1 MIYTVTFN
9 PSLDYV
15 ITTEDFALGKTNRA
29 KNEQIFPGGKGINVS
44 IVLKNLGVESTAIGF
59 TAGFT
64 GEEIQRRL
72 KAMGLRTDFLPVREG
87 MSRINVKL
95 KSIEGTELNGI
106 GPRISRE
113 ETRMLFERL
122 DRLQKGD
129 FLVLAGSV
137 PAGLPDTIYG
147 EICGR
152 MAPKGV
158 ELVVDAAGELLKQ
171 VLPYRPFL
179 IKPNCQ
185 ELGELF
191 GAEIQG
197 KAQAASRAGRLVE
210 MGAKNVLV
218 SDQIYPP
225 VSGSFPMG
233 WEVEDDSK
241 TYVALT
247 AEVKNL
253 TETSVSADQICDFHL
268 LSGETTYDSTMTA
281 VLEDGETNLNSGGSI
296 PSGETRTVYFIVEY
310 DKDAVSKETAAEFA
324 FNQQNEDEPVF
335 NYKLTVNTTEPVAVT
350 KELKFDEKITVD
362 GLCELTPKSAKFAD
376 KIEPA
381 NPGYYY
387 NYYKAQSADDRLL
400 VLTINVTN
408 LSGEEK
414 DAYLFCGMNAVS
426 ADKVYVGGVVAD
438 DEDRANITQYETIE
452 KNGQRTIYGIAN
464 MPKEAENQ
472 TCDIYLYAGGEYY
485 RYTLK

>member
-72 KAMGLRTDFLPVREG
+72 KEMGLRTDFLPVREG

-191 GAEIQG
+191 GVEIQG

-218 SDQIYPP
+218 SMAGQGAVFAAENGTVCELDAPKGTL
-225 VSGSFPMG
+225 VNGVGAGDSMVAGFLKG
-233 WEVEDDSK
+233 W
-241 TYVALT
+241 
-247 AEVKNL
+247 
-253 TETSVSADQICDFHL
+253 
-268 LSGETTYDSTMTA
+268 M
-281 VLEDGETNLNSGGSI
+281 
-296 PSGETRTVYFIVEY
+296 ETRDY
-310 DKDAVSKETAAEFA
+310 DTAFKMGVAAGSACAFSEFLADAEKTE
-324 FNQQNEDEPVF
+324 
-335 NYKLTVNTTEPVAVT
+335 KLFRE
-350 KELKFDEKITVD
+350 IT
-362 GLCELTPKSAKFAD
+362 
-376 KIEPA
+376 
-381 NPGYYY
+381 
-387 NYYKAQSADDRLL
+387 
-400 VLTINVTN
+400 
-408 LSGEEK
+408 
-414 DAYLFCGMNAVS
+414 
-426 ADKVYVGGVVAD
+426 
-438 DEDRANITQYETIE
+438 
-452 KNGQRTIYGIAN
+452 
-464 MPKEAENQ
+464 
-472 TCDIYLYAGGEYY
+472 
-485 RYTLK
+485 

>member
-1 MIYTVTFN
+1 M
-9 PSLDYV
+9 
-15 ITTEDFALGKTNRA
+15 
-29 KNEQIFPGGKGINVS
+29 
-44 IVLKNLGVESTAIGF
+44 
-59 TAGFT
+59 
-64 GEEIQRRL
+64 
-72 KAMGLRTDFLPVREG
+72 
-87 MSRINVKL
+87 
-95 KSIEGTELNGI
+95 
-106 GPRISRE
+106 
-113 ETRMLFERL
+113 
-122 DRLQKGD
+122 
-129 FLVLAGSV
+129 
-137 PAGLPDTIYG
+137 
-147 EICGR
+147 
-152 MAPKGV
+152 
-158 ELVVDAAGELLKQ
+158 
-171 VLPYRPFL
+171 
-179 IKPNCQ
+179 
-185 ELGELF
+185 
-191 GAEIQG
+191 
-197 KAQAASRAGRLVE
+197 
-210 MGAKNVLV
+210 
-218 SDQIYPP
+218 
-225 VSGSFPMG
+225 
-233 WEVEDDSK
+233 
-241 TYVALT
+241 
-247 AEVKNL
+247 
-253 TETSVSADQICDFHL
+253 
-268 LSGETTYDSTMTA
+268 
-281 VLEDGETNLNSGGSI
+281 
-296 PSGETRTVYFIVEY
+296 
-310 DKDAVSKETAAEFA
+310 SKETAAEFA

-438 DEDRANITQYETIE
+438 DEDRANITQYETID

>member
-218 SDQIYPP
+218 SMAGQGAVFAAENGTVCELDAPKGTL
-225 VSGSFPMG
+225 VNGVGAGDSMVAGFLKG
-233 WEVEDDSK
+233 W
-241 TYVALT
+241 
-247 AEVKNL
+247 
-253 TETSVSADQICDFHL
+253 
-268 LSGETTYDSTMTA
+268 M
-281 VLEDGETNLNSGGSI
+281 
-296 PSGETRTVYFIVEY
+296 ETRDY
-310 DKDAVSKETAAEFA
+310 DTAFKMGVAAGSACAFSEF
-324 FNQQNEDEPVF
+324 
-335 NYKLTVNTTEPVAVT
+335 
-350 KELKFDEKITVD
+350 
-362 GLCELTPKSAKFAD
+362 FAD
-376 KIEPA
+376 A
-381 NPGYYY
+381 
-387 NYYKAQSADDRLL
+387 
-400 VLTINVTN
+400 
-408 LSGEEK
+408 EK
-414 DAYLFCGMNAVS
+414 TEKLFR
-426 ADKVYVGGVVAD
+426 
-438 DEDRANITQYETIE
+438 EIT
-452 KNGQRTIYGIAN
+452 
-464 MPKEAENQ
+464 
-472 TCDIYLYAGGEYY
+472 
-485 RYTLK
+485 

>member
-1 MIYTVTFN
+1 MR
-9 PSLDYV
+9 D
-15 ITTEDFALGKTNRA
+15 
-29 KNEQIFPGGKGINVS
+29 
-44 IVLKNLGVESTAIGF
+44 
-59 TAGFT
+59 
-64 GEEIQRRL
+64 RL
-72 KAMGLRTDFLPVREG
+72 KRIWILLLILCGAAILWSCAEQEVSMSMGEKTVVED
-87 MSRINVKL
+87 S
-95 KSIEGTELNGI
+95 
-106 GPRISRE
+106 
-113 ETRMLFERL
+113 FE
-122 DRLQKGD
+122 
-129 FLVLAGSV
+129 FT
-137 PAGLPDTIYG
+137 P
-147 EICGR
+147 
-152 MAPKGV
+152 
-158 ELVVDAAGELLKQ
+158 
-171 VLPYRPFL
+171 
-179 IKPNCQ
+179 
-185 ELGELF
+185 
-191 GAEIQG
+191 
-197 KAQAASRAGRLVE
+197 
-210 MGAKNVLV
+210 KNVLV

-281 VLEDGETNLNSGGSI
+281 VLEDGETNLNSGGGI

-438 DEDRANITQYETIE
+438 DEDRANITQYETID